1 MYRTGI
7 GFDVHALAEDKLL
20 IIGGVQIP
28 HQKGLLG
35 HSDADVLVHA
45 VMDAVLGSLALGDI
59 GQHFPDTDA
68 EFKGANSLELLSH
81 VNRLAEEKGFVCTNL
96 DSIIMAEKP
105 KMAPYLMK
113 MRANLATALKIKTEQ
128 VSIKATTTERLGLIG
143 REEGI
148 AAQAIVLLNSITNR
162 GEICHKLSWLWIR
175 APPVPVPFCLMK
187 TEKLLP
193 KQMLHWP
200 VIIPNPAGLS
210 RFRKKYGAASD
221 KLSRR
226 L

>member
-7 GFDVHALAEDKLL
+7 GFDVHTLAEDRLL

-28 HQKGLLG
+28 HPKGLLG

-45 VMDAVLGSLALGDI
+45 VMDAVLGALALGDI

-68 EFKGANSLELLSH
+68 EFKDANSMELLRH
-81 VNRLAEEKGFVCTNL
+81 VQCLVEEEGFVCTNL

-105 KMAPYLMK
+105 KIAPYLMEMK
-113 MRANLATALKIKTEQ
+113 TNLASALKIKTEQ

-148 AAQAIVLLNSITNR
+148 AAQAIVLLNSIT
-162 GEICHKLSWLWIR
+162 
-175 APPVPVPFCLMK
+175 
-187 TEKLLP
+187 
-193 KQMLHWP
+193 
-200 VIIPNPAGLS
+200 
-210 RFRKKYGAASD
+210 
-221 KLSRR
+221 
-226 L
+226 